1 MRRNGEEIMT
11 EKNYQFETIQVHGGH
26 TPDSD
31 TNSRAVPIYQTT
43 SYIFDDT
50 QDAADKFALSKEGN
64 IYTRITNPTTAVLED
79 RLNELEGGVGAVAV
93 ASGSAAI
100 TYAIQNIASAGD
112 HIVSAAS
119 LYGGTFN
126 LFTHTLPEFG
136 ITTTFVDS
144 ENIENFEE
152 AIKKNTKAIFV
163 ETIGNPLT
171 NVADLSVLAE
181 IAHKNNLP
189 LIVDNTF
196 ATAYLNRPFDFGAD
210 IVIYSAT
217 KFIGGHGVA
226 LGGVIIDSGKFDWA
240 NGKFPKLVDPDPS
253 YHGLS
258 YTKDVG
264 VTAYITRIRV
274 SLLRDTGA
282 AISPFNSFLLIL
294 GLETLSLRLERH
306 VENAQKVAEFLEK
319 HPKVE
324 WVSYPGLHKDRYY
337 KLGQKYLSK
346 GAGSVFTFGVKGGAV
361 AGKKLIN
368 NVKLFSL
375 LANVGDAKSLIIHP
389 ASTTHAQ
396 LNVEELL
403 ATGTSPELIRL
414 SIGLENSA
422 DIIADLDQALSKI

>member
-1 MRRNGEEIMT
+1 MT
-11 EKNYQFETIQVHGGH
+11 EQTYQFETIQVHGGH
-26 TPDSD
+26 TPDGD

-43 SYIFDDT
+43 SYTFDDT
-50 QDAADKFALSKEGN
+50 QDAADKFSLSKAGN
-64 IYTRITNPTTAVLED
+64 IYTRITNPTTAVLEE

-144 ENIENFEE
+144 EKLANFEE
-152 AIKKNTKAIFV
+152 AIQENTKAIFV

-171 NVADLSVLAE
+171 NVADLEAIAE
-181 IAHKNNLP
+181 IAHRNGLP

-210 IVIYSAT
+210 IVVYSAT

-226 LGGVIIDSGKFDWA
+226 LGGVIIDSGKFDWT
-240 NGKFPKLVDPDPS
+240 NGKYPKLVNPDPS

-264 VTAYITRIRV
+264 AAAYITRIRV

-282 AISPFNSFLLIL
+282 AISPFNSFLLII

-324 WVSYPGLHKDRYY
+324 WVSYPGLSADRYY
-337 KLGQKYLSK
+337 ELGQKYLPK
-346 GAGSVFTFGVKGGAV
+346 GAGSVFTFGVKGGAK
-361 AGKKLIN
+361 AGKNLIN
-368 NVKLFSL
+368 NVNLFSL

-396 LNVEELL
+396 LNEAELL

-422 DIIADLDQALSKI
+422 DIIADLEQALAKL

>member
-1 MRRNGEEIMT
+1 MKEGEKFMT
-11 EKNYQFETIQVHGGH
+11 EQTYQFETIQVHGGH
-26 TPDSD
+26 TPDGD

-43 SYIFDDT
+43 SYTFDDT
-50 QDAADKFALSKEGN
+50 QDAADKFSLSKAGN
-64 IYTRITNPTTAVLED
+64 IYTRITNPTTAVLEE

-144 ENIENFEE
+144 EKLANFEE
-152 AIKKNTKAIFV
+152 AIQENTKAIFV

-171 NVADLSVLAE
+171 NVADLEAIAE
-181 IAHKNNLP
+181 IAHRNGLP

-210 IVIYSAT
+210 IVVYSAT

-226 LGGVIIDSGKFDWA
+226 LGGVIIDSGKFDWT
-240 NGKFPKLVDPDPS
+240 NGKYPKLVNPDPS

-258 YTKDVG
+258 YTKDIG
-264 VTAYITRIRV
+264 AAAYITRIRV

-282 AISPFNSFLLIL
+282 AISPFNSFLLII

-324 WVSYPGLHKDRYY
+324 WVSYPGLSADRYY
-337 KLGQKYLSK
+337 ELGQKYLPK
-346 GAGSVFTFGVKGGAV
+346 GAGSVFTFGVKGGAK
-361 AGKKLIN
+361 AGKDLIN
-368 NVKLFSL
+368 NVNLFSL

-396 LNVEELL
+396 LNEAELL

-422 DIIADLDQALSKI
+422 DIIADLEQALAKL

>member
-1 MRRNGEEIMT
+1 MT
-11 EKNYQFETIQVHGGH
+11 EKEYQFETIQVHGGH

-43 SYIFDDT
+43 SYTFDDT
-50 QDAADKFALSKEGN
+50 QDAADKFSLAKAGN

-144 ENIENFEE
+144 ENLANFEE
-152 AIKKNTKAIFV
+152 AIQENTKAIFV

-171 NVADLSVLAE
+171 NVADLEALAE
-181 IAHKNNLP
+181 IAHRNGLP

-210 IVIYSAT
+210 IVVYSAT

-226 LGGVIIDSGKFDWA
+226 LGGVIIDSGKFDWT
-240 NGKFPKLVDPDPS
+240 NGKFPKLVNPDPS

-264 VTAYITRIRV
+264 AAAYITRIRV

-306 VENAQKVAEFLEK
+306 VENALKVAEFLEK

-324 WVSYPGLHKDRYY
+324 WVSYPGLPSDRYY
-337 KLGQKYLSK
+337 ELGQKYLPK
-346 GAGSVFTFGVKGGAV
+346 GAGSIFTFGVKGGAA
-361 AGKKLIN
+361 AGKELIN
-368 NVKLFSL
+368 QVKLFSL

-389 ASTTHAQ
+389 ASTTHSQ
-396 LNVEELL
+396 LNETELI
-403 ATGTSPELIRL
+403 ATGTSPELVRL
-414 SIGLENSA
+414 SIGLENIS
-422 DIIADLDQALSKI
+422 DIIEDLDQALATI

>member
-1 MRRNGEEIMT
+1 MT
-11 EKNYQFETIQVHGGH
+11 EQTYQFETIQVHGGH
-26 TPDSD
+26 TPDGD

-43 SYIFDDT
+43 SYTFDDT
-50 QDAADKFALSKEGN
+50 QDAADKFSLSKAGN
-64 IYTRITNPTTAVLED
+64 IYTRITNPTTAVLEE
-79 RLNELEGGVGAVAV
+79 RLNELEGGIGAVAV

-144 ENIENFEE
+144 EKLANFEE
-152 AIKKNTKAIFV
+152 AIQENTKAIFV

-171 NVADLSVLAE
+171 NVADLEAIAE
-181 IAHKNNLP
+181 IAHRNGLP

-210 IVIYSAT
+210 IVVYSAT

-226 LGGVIIDSGKFDWA
+226 LGGVIIDSGQFDWT
-240 NGKFPKLVDPDPS
+240 NGKYPKLVNPDPS

-264 VTAYITRIRV
+264 AAAYITRIRV

-282 AISPFNSFLLIL
+282 AISPFNSFLLII

-324 WVSYPGLHKDRYY
+324 WVSYPGLSADRYY
-337 KLGQKYLSK
+337 ELGQKYLPK
-346 GAGSVFTFGVKGGAV
+346 GAGSVFTFGVKGGAK
-361 AGKKLIN
+361 AGKDLIN
-368 NVKLFSL
+368 NVHLFSL

-396 LNVEELL
+396 LNEAELL

-422 DIIADLDQALSKI
+422 DIIADLEQALANL